1 MASPQKPP
9 HGVPAGGVSPYLKYT
24 VLRLGVFV
32 LALVVL
38 TWAGARG
45 WLALGLAAVV
55 SVLLSLVL
63 LRRQREEM
71 ALALQRR
78 IDARTAAGPKPT
90 SFGRAADADAD
101 AEDAEAGGDAQR

>member
-1 MASPQKPP
+1 M
-9 HGVPAGGVSPYLKYT
+9 SPYLKYT

-32 LALVVL
+32 VVL
-38 TWAGARG
+38 LVLIQLGAHS

-71 ALALQRR
+71 AARLQQHVDGRVR
-78 IDARTAAGPKPT
+78 GAQPGAAPAAPRAKSRFARGVDDDNA
-90 SFGRAADADAD
+90 
-101 AEDAEAGGDAQR
+101 AEDTGR

>member
-1 MASPQKPP
+1 M
-9 HGVPAGGVSPYLKYT
+9 SPYLKYT

-32 LALVVL
+32 VVL
-38 TWAGARG
+38 LVLIQLGAHS

-71 ALALQRR
+71 AADIQRR
-78 IDARTAAGPKPT
+78 IDARTAAGPRKV
-90 SFGRAADADAD
+90 RDADSE
-101 AEDAEAGGDAQR
+101 AEDTEARGSAGEGTQR